1 MKSQIKQVGKHSF
14 IFGFGDAM
22 RGMIGFLLIPIYT
35 RYLTPADY
43 GQLELLSITLSIL
56 SILAC
61 QGINNAFF
69 RTYAFIDKEMKASIR
84 DLVSTSYIYMMLSA
98 LFVSTLLYIF
108 SEKYSIF
115 LFGKNNS
122 PELLVKII
130 AFTIFFQIV
139 MIVPYT
145 LLRAKMESIKY
156 ISISL
161 TQFLFMVFLNIFFVT
176 VLKTGLKGIL
186 LGNAVSSF
194 LMAVITFLLIKRHL
208 IFKISKRILRD
219 LLSFGV
225 PLVMAGMSLW
235 VLQVSDRFLL
245 QKLSSTHELGLFAL
259 GSRFAGILL
268 LLIVTP
274 FQKVWASFSFQ
285 IAAKEQAK
293 ETFKTITTY
302 FFLILCFVGILI
314 IVWTPLLI
322 KFVAGEDFRD
332 AYKVVSPLVY
342 ANIGGGMFLISV
354 FGMYLLKKTKYIS
367 YIVGIGAVVNIILN
381 SAVIPRYGM
390 MGAAFASFVS
400 YMLINFLSY
409 RLSQRFYYIPFDK
422 LRLAKICF
430 IFVIVSLFSS
440 IFQFSNSIT
449 DIIYRFILIALFFA
463 GFFVVKFFEDREII
477 YIKQIYNRLRKNK
490 GISNKLKYAF
500 EFIKH

>member
-1 MKSQIKQVGKHSF
+1 
-14 IFGFGDAM
+14 
-22 RGMIGFLLIPIYT
+22 
-35 RYLTPADY
+35 
-43 GQLELLSITLSIL
+43 LSITLSIL

-208 IFKISKRILRD
+208 IFKISKR
-219 LLSFGV
+219 
-225 PLVMAGMSLW
+225 
-235 VLQVSDRFLL
+235 
-245 QKLSSTHELGLFAL
+245 
-259 GSRFAGILL
+259 GILL